1 MNKNFGY
8 CSISRMIRI
17 TFVLRMLLTTRKIY
31 VILALSDRKE
41 RLVMK
46 RNLIT
51 IVEEQGK
58 SSERH
63 LHINYEDKVFYIG
76 TPAEDDV
83 YMNWNENPAVN
94 VLGYPEVDQQ
104 KQRLLGEGF
113 RQVDKA
119 TYYNMSN

>member
-1 MNKNFGY
+1 
-8 CSISRMIRI
+8 
-17 TFVLRMLLTTRKIY
+17 MLLTIRKIY
-31 VILALSDRKE
+31 AILALSDRK
-41 RLVMK
+41 RWLVMK

-76 TPAEDDV
+76 TPSEDDV